1 MSGVST
7 GADTGETGATKE
19 TGIGEATGAPD
30 IASTAVRSGPSWI
43 LRDSW
48 TEATR
53 HLRAVPRNPELLV
66 FATIQPVMFVLLFVY
81 VFGGAI
87 ATPGY
92 TNYEQYLIP
101 GIVAQTVVF
110 GSAFTGVGLAE
121 DLSKGII
128 DRLRSLPMY
137 QPAVL
142 IGRTLS
148 DLARNVL
155 AFAVMMVVAWLVGF
169 RVEGSW
175 LGALGATVLLLGFS
189 YAFSW
194 IQAYIGLSVRSVE
207 AANSAGFIWMFPLT
221 FVSSAFVLT
230 ATMPGWLAAIADA
243 NPFTK
248 LTNAARA
255 LFNGQ
260 DPGSDLWQAVA
271 WAVGI
276 TVVFAFLAGRKF
288 SRSTSR

>member
-1 MSGVST
+1 MSATTPDALAATRPTSHS
-7 GADTGETGATKE
+7 ADRPDATA
-19 TGIGEATGAPD
+19 GDRP
-30 IASTAVRSGPSWI
+30 SLPSGPIWI
-43 LRDSW
+43 WRDSW
-48 TEATR
+48 TEAMR

-92 TNYEQYLIP
+92 SSYVQYLIP

-110 GSAFTGVGLAE
+110 GSAFTGVGIAD

-155 AFAVMMVVAWLVGF
+155 AFVVMMLVAFATGF
-169 RVEGSW
+169 RIEGSW
-175 LGALGATVLLLGFS
+175 SAAIAATALLIGFS

-194 IQAYIGLSVRSVE
+194 IQALIGLSVKSVE

-221 FVSSAFVLT
+221 FVSSAFVPT
-230 ATMPGWLAAIADA
+230 ESMPSWLATIANA

-255 LFNGQ
+255 MFNGA
-260 DPGSDLWQAVA
+260 DPGSDLWVSLA

-276 TVVFAFLAGRKF
+276 TVVFAFLAARKF
-288 SRSTSR
+288 ARSTSR

>member
-1 MSGVST
+1 M
-7 GADTGETGATKE
+7 
-19 TGIGEATGAPD
+19 
-30 IASTAVRSGPSWI
+30 TAVSEPGASAGTPAGHVADRPPVPTGPRWMVI
-43 LRDSW
+43 DAW
-48 TEATR
+48 TEARR
-53 HLRAVPRNPELLV
+53 HLRIIPRNPELLI
-66 FATIQPVMFVLLFVY
+66 FASVQPIMFVLLFVY

-87 ATPGY
+87 EVDGFDSY
-92 TNYEQYLIP
+92 NQFLLP
-101 GIVAQTVVF
+101 GIFAQTVTF
-110 GSAFTGVGLAE
+110 GSASTGVGLAD
-121 DLSKGII
+121 DLKKGLV
-128 DRLRSLPMY
+128 DRLRSLPMA
-137 QPAVL
+137 QSAV
-142 IGRTLS
+142 IVGRTVA
-148 DLARNVL
+148 DLVKNCFTFAIML
-155 AFAVMMVVAWLVGF
+155 AIAFAVGF
-169 RVEGSW
+169 RFEGS
-175 LGALGATVLLLGFS
+175 LAAAALATFLLLLFS
-189 YAFSW
+189 YALSW
-194 IQAYIGLSVRSVE
+194 VQALIGMSVGSVE